1 MENEKEQILKI
12 TVRYDDAI
20 RGIAQYSKELDR
32 LKRNEDV
39 LKKLVK
45 EKTISQDQYNLKMA
59 ESKRDAVKYQ
69 DAVQILTKHIRNQV
83 KIEQQQEGS
92 LKQLRAQLSNVT
104 DEYDSLSE
112 AERKAAKGTE
122 LKDKINAITNEL
134 KGAEEETQR
143 FYRNVG
149 NYENTIRNTLG
160 VNNSFTNSLLDIAQ
174 NSKGTNGF
182 FKELDASAKAFGKT
196 LLSFMTNPAFLA
208 IIGLVGVGTAFKF
221 WYDYNKGLVEAT
233 KLTDQFTDKSGDDL
247 KNYRNEV
254 LALADVYDK
263 DFKEVLISA
272 NALAKQF
279 GITQDEALNLIKDGF
294 AAGADSNGEFLD
306 TLKEYPAYFKEAG
319 ISASEFVAI
328 TTQASDSGVFSD
340 KAVDSIKEANLKI
353 REMTN
358 STADALDGIGISSK
372 KVQED
377 LSSGAKTTFDI
388 MQEVSQKLSEFP
400 ANSSKVGTAI
410 ADIFGGPGEDAGL
423 QYLITLKD
431 IDTSLDNVKSKVGV
445 LGKLQEEQLNSQI
458 ELENTLSSL
467 FDITGGNFEAMTTEA
482 KIFVNG
488 ALVSI
493 INGVRDIID
502 WCKDLYDNSM
512 LVRGAVSFIRLTFQ
526 SLYDFLKF
534 FFGYGIANFKTLGA
548 IIKAAFTLD
557 FEALEQ
563 GVKQW
568 KETTEKL
575 TSEFAQSMKENL
587 SGAIDDVVNKKIP
600 PVKLTVETE
609 VKTKSDTSAEQSST
623 SIDTAKQAEEKRK
636 AAIKAAK
643 EQRDKERDAIR
654 QAEDALLSLVKDERE
669 KRRKEINLSYSR
681 EIADLKR
688 KLTEEKNLTAKAKNA
703 IQQII
708 KAKEQQLQ
716 VELQK
721 LSDEQL
727 QKDIANRQKLIDTQL
742 AAVKSGSEQEYQLKM
757 QQLMAQRDMEL
768 SNTELT
774 EQMKQ
779 AIRDKYNKQMDDLSA
794 KRENDTLK
802 KQADILNKRFASEL
816 GILESQNEV
825 KLQRMQ
831 NEGASDSQL
840 KQAQYAFELQ
850 ELQTSLTQQNEV
862 LANMKQLEGE
872 TNEAFNQR
880 KVEQEQKV
888 AETEVQIDTTKV
900 ESQKALYD
908 DFRGA
913 IDALGEHNKAFAQM
927 SKMLALGEIAVNTGK
942 AIAAGVA
949 QAQSVPF
956 PGNIA
961 AIVTTI
967 ATVMANIATA
977 TKTVKSAKFASGGQV
992 VGPGTGTSDSVPASL
1007 SNGESV
1013 ITARAT
1019 SMFSPILSSF
1029 NMMGG
1034 GVPINLTAS
1043 SNQTMGE
1050 DMLARAVAK
1059 GVQMM
1064 PRPVVSV
1071 EEISSVSNRVEVL
1084 ENLGNL

>member
-112 AERKAAKGTE
+112 TERKAAKGTE

-160 VNNSFTNSLLDIAQ
+160 VNNSFANSLLDIAQ

-263 DFKEVLISA
+263 DFKEILISA

-458 ELENTLSSL
+458 ELENALSSL

-512 LVRGAVSFIRLTFQ
+512 LVRGAVSFIGLTFQ

-534 FFGYGIANFKTLGA
+534 FFGFGIANFKALGS

-609 VKTKSDTSAEQSST
+609 VKTKSNTSAEQSST

-681 EIADLKR
+681 EIIDLKR
-688 KLTEEKNLTAKAKNA
+688 KLTEEKNLTSKAKDA
-703 IQQII
+703 IIQTI
-708 KAKEQQLQ
+708 KLKEQQLQ

-721 LSDEQL
+721 LSEEQL
-727 QKDIANRQKLIDTQL
+727 QKDIANRQKLIETQL

-774 EQMKQ
+774 EQMKL
-779 AIRDKYNKQMDDLSA
+779 AIKAKYDKQIDDLVTQ
-794 KRENDTLK
+794 READTLK
-802 KQADILNKRFASEL
+802 KQQDAVKVRFETEVAQAHGNEEEILRIKVEQKRVE
-816 GILESQNEV
+816 LESLHQ
-825 KLQRMQ
+825 M
-831 NEGASDSQL
+831 
-840 KQAQYAFELQ
+840 
-850 ELQTSLTQQNEV
+850 
-862 LANMKQLEGE
+862 EGE
-872 TNEAFNQR
+872 SIEAFNLR
-880 KVEQEQKV
+880 KIEIENAYLDAKQDLTDKQVEIEQVKFQ
-888 AETEVQIDTTKV
+888 AAADITN
-900 ESQKALYD
+900 SLSAL
-908 DFRGA
+908 A
-913 IDALGEHNKAFAQM
+913 DAAGEHSRELAMA
-927 SKMLALGEIAVNTGK
+927 SKILALAEIAINTGK

-961 AIVTTI
+961 AIATTI
-967 ATVMANIATA
+967 ATVIANITTA
-977 TKTVKSAKFASGGQV
+977 IKTVKSAKFASGGQV

-1019 SMFSPILSSF
+1019 SMFAPILSSF

-1034 GVPINLTAS
+1034 GVPINFAAS